1 MGDCSDVG
9 RAYTKWQDIC
19 DDPRVS
25 ALDKGVAKLQF
36 ERYHTVLVDGE
47 LYALHKEGI
56 NKNGEAVCCGK
67 CAN

>member
-19 DDPRVS
+19 DDPTVS

-56 NKNGEAVCCGK
+56 NKSVENIFSGK
-67 CAN
+67 SF